1 MRQETKESFI
11 WNLLFF
17 ALFIA
22 LYTEFLSI
30 FNAINKLTVIT
41 GWIFFIAL
49 FYFVKKPSIHINS
62 IKKFF
67 FKKDNS
73 LYNYFIFLV
82 IFISFLICIIY
93 PPNNTDALSY
103 RLPKVEQWIQ
113 NKSLDIFPT
122 SDLRQAMYPSF
133 SEYIILHFKLIFN
146 SYFFVNFIQL
156 LSMIVS
162 IITISLISLK
172 LGCKNN
178 NIIFGLIFC
187 ISIPMGI
194 LQSNSSQT
202 DYLVTSWIIIC
213 IYFIISFINEN
224 KFKYIVGISISLG
237 LATLTKPTAYIFLF
251 PFFLWLL
258 FDILKNKKKNFKY
271 LLIIPIIFVGIN
283 GGLFFRNFEI
293 FSYPLGSNAGM
304 TNELMSL
311 KVVISNLVRNIS
323 LNLTFPSV
331 EMNSFVRNVVYNFH
345 EMINLSIND
354 QINTFSNEGKYGG
367 DYFIYFSLFENTASN
382 MIHFLI
388 IFFVS
393 IFSFTLFKDYNCKI
407 YLLCLLV
414 SFLLF
419 SIILK
424 WQPWGN
430 RLLLPFFVLF
440 SPLISFLPTDKI
452 RSKIL
457 NIISCV
463 LILYSLPYLFM
474 NKTRPL
480 IGNLDRIDN
489 RIIFTKPIYLKFDR
503 ENLYFVHQDNQI
515 FLNKQLVIDQLNN
528 SKCKNIGIISD
539 DTEIEFLLWFITKKV
554 NYKDTTLFHLNVD
567 NPTKRNDK
575 NLPPCGVFLM
585 NKTQKNQQYLK
596 KIFKN
601 FIKSSRFDYYY

>member
-331 EMNSFVRNVVYNFH
+331 EMNSFVRNVVINFH
-345 EMINLSIND
+345 EIMNRRFAPLN
-354 QINTFSNEGKYGG
+354 FGKSRELHRTR
-367 DYFIYFSLFENTASN
+367 I
-382 MIHFLI
+382 
-388 IFFVS
+388 V
-393 IFSFTLFKDYNCKI
+393 
-407 YLLCLLV
+407 
-414 SFLLF
+414 
-419 SIILK
+419 
-424 WQPWGN
+424 
-430 RLLLPFFVLF
+430 R
-440 SPLISFLPTDKI
+440 
-452 RSKIL
+452 
-457 NIISCV
+457 
-463 LILYSLPYLFM
+463 LYSWYKM
-474 NKTRPL
+474 
-480 IGNLDRIDN
+480 
-489 RIIFTKPIYLKFDR
+489 
-503 ENLYFVHQDNQI
+503 
-515 FLNKQLVIDQLNN
+515 
-528 SKCKNIGIISD
+528 S
-539 DTEIEFLLWFITKKV
+539 
-554 NYKDTTLFHLNVD
+554 NY
-567 NPTKRNDK
+567 
-575 NLPPCGVFLM
+575 
-585 NKTQKNQQYLK
+585 
-596 KIFKN
+596 
-601 FIKSSRFDYYY
+601 